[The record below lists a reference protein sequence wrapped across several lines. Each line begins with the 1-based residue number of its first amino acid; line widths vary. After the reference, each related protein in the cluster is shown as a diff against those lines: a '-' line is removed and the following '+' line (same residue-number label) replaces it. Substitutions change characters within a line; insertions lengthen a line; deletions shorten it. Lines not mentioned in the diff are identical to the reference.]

1 MKLQPANGYSIFLK
15 QIKDRIRFAQVKAN
29 LSVNQELINLYWD
42 IGRLVS
48 EKQDNEGWGAKVID
62 RLANDLKNDLSPEI
76 KGFSTRNIKR
86 MKAFYNE
93 YPISQEFAED
103 QSFSEKEV
111 IVPQAVAQFKE
122 NLMRTLRKYAMQIP
136 WGHNIILIEKV
147 KNPDERVWYM
157 RQILEYG
164 WSRNV
169 LDLQIKSGLYMRTG
183 KAVTNFDKTLP
194 PLQSDL
200 AQQTLK
206 DPYIFDFLTLDADF
220 KERELETG
228 LINHL
233 QNFLIELGI
242 GFAFVGRQYHL
253 DIGEKDFY
261 IDLLFYHLKLR
272 CFVVIELKKGAF
284 EPGYAGKLNFYLNV
298 VDDKLRHPDDNPT
311 IGLILCQD
319 KNEVVAE
326 YALRGINKA
335 IGVSEYELT
344 QSLPENLKSSLPAI
358 EDIEK
363 EFSGD
368 D

>member
-1 MKLQPANGYSIFLK
+1 MKLQTFKGYSLFLK
-15 QIKDRIRFAQVKAN
+15 QVKERIRFAQIKAN
-29 LSVNQELINLYWD
+29 LSVNHELIMLYWD

-48 EKQDNEGWGAKVID
+48 EKQSKEGWGTKVID
-62 RLANDLKNDLSPEI
+62 RLANDLKNDLSAEI
-76 KGFSTRNIKR
+76 KGFSSRNIGR

-93 YPISQEFAED
+93 YPMS
-103 QSFSEKEV
+103 SEPVEKGTA
-111 IVPQAVAQFKE
+111 ILPQAVAKLTDSTIQ
-122 NLMRTLRKYAMQIP
+122 NLQTYAMQIP
-136 WGHNIILIEKV
+136 WGHNIILIEKI
-147 KNPDERVWYM
+147 KDHEERLWYM
-157 RQILEYG
+157 QQTIEYG
-164 WSRNV
+164 WSRNI
-169 LDLQIKSGLYMRTG
+169 LDLQIKSGLYMRKG
-183 KAVTNFDKTLP
+183 KAITNFEKTLP
-194 PLQSDL
+194 PFQSDL

-233 QNFLIELGI
+233 QDFLIELGI

-253 DIGEKDFY
+253 EIGEKDFY

-284 EPGYAGKLNFYLNV
+284 EPSYAGKLNFYLNV
-298 VDDKLRHPDDNPT
+298 VDDKLCHPDDNPT

-344 QSLPENLKSSLPAI
+344 QSLPEELKSSLPAI
-358 EDIEK
+358 EDLEK
-363 EFSGD
+363 EFSGED
-368 D
+368 

>member
-1 MKLQPANGYSIFLK
+1 MKLQPVNGYSLFLK
-15 QIKDRIRFAQVKAN
+15 QIKERIRFAQVKAN
-29 LSVNQELINLYWD
+29 LSVNQELISLYWD

-48 EKQDNEGWGAKVID
+48 EKQEREGWGAKVID
-62 RLANDLKNDLSPEI
+62 QLANDLKNDLSHEI

-86 MKAFYNE
+86 MKAFYSE
-93 YPISQEFAED
+93 YPILQAFC
-103 QSFSEKEV
+103 EKGA
-111 IVPQAVAQFKE
+111 IVPQVVAQLNE
-122 NLMRTLRKYAMQIP
+122 NLMQNLREYAMQIP

-147 KNPDERVWYM
+147 KNPEERLWYM
-157 RQILEYG
+157 QQVLEYG
-164 WSRNV
+164 WSRNI
-169 LDLQIKSGLYMRTG
+169 LDLQIKSGLFMRKG
-183 KAVTNFDKTLP
+183 KAVTNFDRTLP

-200 AQQTLK
+200 AKQTLK

-253 DIGEKDFY
+253 DIGDKDFY

-344 QSLPENLKSSLPAI
+344 QSLPEDLKSSLPTI

-368 D
+368 A